1 VARSRNIRN
10 LPGLPRPIQQ
20 YFAFQGRSISLEDF
34 FAVIEIAI
42 QAEGFIPCVRDL
54 FFLRDYAKVEI
65 EEIDDDHELMSIY
78 VFDRSK
84 VKRVRPCTAANVLA
98 DRIMRSG
105 VHRSGVE
112 RLRREFRRCEEY
124 YRSLARNCM
133 FMIEWAIDWSRYPWD
148 MLPAFVRVS
157 LEHEITTA
165 IAEYPELPL
174 YISQVVLPALSELHE
189 ELHARARRMKKE
201 SDSLAERR
209 DELEI
214 IQRWH
219 VLADFEGLAV
229 SDGTGKKQLQEAI
242 DGINALRSN
251 CNQLI

>member
-1 VARSRNIRN
+1 
-10 LPGLPRPIQQ
+10 LPRPIQQ

-42 QAEGFIPCVRDL
+42 QTEGFIPSVRDL
-54 FFLRDYAKVEI
+54 FFLRDYQKI
-65 EEIDDDHELMSIY
+65 EIDDDDVMRIY

-84 VKRVRPCTAANVLA
+84 VRRVRPCTAANVLA

-133 FMIEWAIDWSRYPWD
+133 FIIEWAVDWSRYPWD
-148 MLPAFVRVS
+148 MLPASERVS

-165 IAEYPELPL
+165 IAEYPEIPL
-174 YISQVVLPALSELHE
+174 YISYVVLPALSKLHE
-189 ELHARARRMKKE
+189 ELHGRARRMKKE

-251 CNQLI
+251 CKPLTL